1 MMRDLF
7 EHVEKFAVGL
17 GVEDG
22 RPDAG
27 DVLLQA
33 GTNFYQI
40 FYMIHENQESMLLS

>member
-27 DVLLQA
+27 DVLLRRELSFI
-33 GTNFYQI
+33 NLPR
-40 FYMIHENQESMLLS
+40 NQDL